1 MRKPRI
7 GILGA
12 VGTNLG
18 DEAVA
23 VASVSLLRR
32 AGLDAEFS
40 ITTAVP
46 GAITRSYP
54 DLDEFVLRRSSP
66 WGWVR
71 LVRWIYSLDVLL
83 VGGGSLIQDKLG
95 ISRLRGLIP
104 FLSQVLAIARFAR
117 KPILTLPV
125 GVDRLETELGRAMA
139 GPVLRKFDY
148 LQVRD
153 PGSASNA
160 KEYGGGAIDP
170 VLVCDPAFSLDETSD
185 VFAAGAT
192 TSLSLASPYIAIS
205 LVRENLPLERL
216 LAAIQSLIQEVLSEG
231 YQVLLVP
238 MDKRQNDELGVFQE
252 LQHGLPE
259 QQRSRCTILAPD
271 TPLQDVIRVLRGA
284 RFLVAM
290 RLHAAILALGY
301 TPVFMISRTTKTEQL
316 IEGFGLASTGAEAT
330 DCEATLAAWS
340 KAQLHPASAPVDE
353 LSGQRTLRMDKRLL
367 LEAAFANLA
376 TKIRERI

>member
-1 MRKPRI
+1 MRKLRI

-12 VGTNLG
+12 VGSNLG

-23 VASVSLLRR
+23 VASVGLLRR

-54 DLDEFVLRRSSP
+54 DLEEFLLRRSSP

-95 ISRLRGLIP
+95 ISRLRGMIP
-104 FLSQVLAIARFAR
+104 FLSQVLAIAKFAR

-125 GVDRLETELGRAMA
+125 GVDRLETELGRTMA

-153 PGSASNA
+153 PGSAKNA
-160 KEYGGGAIDP
+160 KEYGGGAVDP
-170 VLVCDPAFSLDETSD
+170 VLVCDPAFSLEETSD
-185 VFAAGAT
+185 VFAAGPT
-192 TSLSLASPYIAIS
+192 TGMSLASPYIAIS

-216 LAAIQSLIQEVLSEG
+216 LAAIQALIQEVLSEG

-238 MDKRQNDELGVFQE
+238 MDKRQNDELSLFQE
-252 LQHGLPE
+252 LQRGLPE
-259 QQRSRCTILAPD
+259 QQHSRCTILTPD

-316 IEGFGLASTGAEAT
+316 IEGFGLASTGVEAT
-330 DCEATLAAWS
+330 DCVEKLAAWS
-340 KAQLHPASAPVDE
+340 KTQLHSAPGPFDE
-353 LSGQRTLRMDKRLL
+353 LSRQRALRIEKSLL
-367 LEAAFANLA
+367 LDTAFAKLA
-376 TKIRERI
+376 TRIQEGI